1 MNALIWL
8 IDTVVTLYIW
18 VLIAQVI
25 LSWLVT
31 FNIVNR
37 QQPFVR
43 QVGLVLWR
51 LTEPLLGPIRRLLPN
66 LGGLDISPVI
76 LILVLH
82 FLRILVINDVLY
94 PLAAGGM

>member
-8 IDTVVTLYIW
+8 IDTVVSVYVWI
-18 VLIAQVI
+18 LIAQVVM
-25 LSWLVT
+25 SWLVS
-31 FNIVNR
+31 FNIVNPR
-37 QQPFVR
+37 QPFVR
-43 QVGLVLWR
+43 QVGMVLWR

-66 LGGLDISPVI
+66 MGGIDISPII

-82 FLRILVINDVLY
+82 FMRILIINDVLI

>member
-8 IDTVVTLYIW
+8 IDTVVSVYVWI
-18 VLIAQVI
+18 LIAQVVM
-25 LSWLVT
+25 SWLVS
-31 FNIVNR
+31 FNIVNSR
-37 QQPFVR
+37 QPFVR
-43 QVGLVLWR
+43 QVGMVLWR

-66 LGGLDISPVI
+66 MGGIDISPII

-82 FLRILVINDVLY
+82 FMRILIINDVLI